1 MKKLLAV
8 VLTLMLAF
16 SVFTGCG
23 EQGEGSDLNIYS
35 EASYDNESRFV
46 PNEEE
51 SKEGSDSESNVSDEE
66 NSRSENSVSGESNTP
81 LSGEFV
87 VKDKKY
93 TFEGNDL
100 VIVNVENQ
108 TNKIYSVTITG
119 TYLDKNGNV
128 LQTETQTFDQYYPG
142 FSQYFLFEPGMA
154 FDKFTYTFDAK
165 ESHDPIC
172 LKGIGL
178 KYNGIKHSAGMIYE
192 EIAKGNYTKYP
203 TILASYS
210 GEHTGTT
217 EVNIWVK
224 WLLVNESGEIL
235 FSFDRNVRFY
245 PGDKYENGET
255 HYELHQTKDEEWKC
269 PEEWETMQAI
279 PVFID
284 YTTDMQHLWPFQYPS

>member
-35 EASYDNESRFV
+35 EASYDNESKFI
-46 PNEEE
+46 PSEE
-51 SKEGSDSESNVSDEE
+51 SKEASSSESNASGEE
-66 NSRSENSVSGESNTP
+66 NPGAESGENSENNVP

-100 VIVNVENQ
+100 VIVNVENK
-108 TNKIYSVTITG
+108 TNKNYSVTITG

-142 FSQYFLFEPGMA
+142 FSQYFLFEPKMQ

-165 ESHDPIC
+165 ESHNPIC

-178 KYNGIKHSAGMIYE
+178 KYNGIHETLAAIRE
-192 EIAKGNYTKYP
+192 EMAKGNYTKYP
-203 TILASYS
+203 TVLAGYS
-210 GEHTGTT
+210 LEHTGTT
-217 EVNIWVK
+217 EVNVWVR
-224 WLLVNESGEIL
+224 WLLVNENGEIL

-255 HYELHQTKDEEWKC
+255 HYKLYQTTDEELQYPEEWKN
-269 PEEWETMQAI
+269 MQAI

-284 YTTDMQHLWPFQYPS
+284 YTTDMQHLWPWQYPS